1 MRFPHGTIYNGRKTP
16 HKTKQEGSVNNLNV
30 DHQENR
36 YTNYGKLYDDISC
49 SQQNDIFRDSKLYQI
64 KLSDGKYI

>member
-1 MRFPHGTIYNGRKTP
+1 MRFQHGAIYNGRKTP

-36 YTNYGKLYDDISC
+36 YTNYGKLYDDILC
-49 SQQNDIFRDSKLYQI
+49 SQQNNIFRDSKL
-64 KLSDGKYI
+64 